1 MANKKISELTE
12 IGQLAAGNYLPVAIG
27 NSTYKVDYQ
36 YFIDNF
42 VTSTSYDAQIADL
55 QNDVADLQTTDQGL
69 QLQIDQ
75 INTNLSA
82 TYLAAYSNVSQQS
95 TGNPQA
101 MNLGTVDFSQ
111 NLSLVIGTKITI
123 ADTGIYNL
131 QFSAQ
136 YENRHNG
143 EHDINIWLMK
153 NSAHVDNTNTL
164 IEIPKA
170 NGGNYGQV
178 VAAWNFLI
186 NATSGEQYELYW
198 QCTSTNVWL
207 INYAANGVIPAT
219 PSVITTVTKIN

>member
-1 MANKKISELTE
+1 
-12 IGQLAAGNYLPVAIG
+12 
-27 NSTYKVDYQ
+27 
-36 YFIDNF
+36 
-42 VTSTSYDAQIADL
+42 
-55 QNDVADLQTTDQGL
+55 
-69 QLQIDQ
+69 
-75 INTNLSA
+75 
-82 TYLAAYSNVSQQS
+82 
-95 TGNPQA
+95 

-111 NLSLVIGTKITI
+111 NLSLVTGTKITI
-123 ADTGIYNL
+123 VDTGIYNL

-153 NSAHVDNTNTL
+153 NNAHVDNTNTL

-170 NGGNYGQV
+170 NGGDYGQV

-198 QCTSTNVWL
+198 KCTSTSVWL
-207 INYAANGVIPAT
+207 INYAANGAIPAT

>member
-1 MANKKISELTE
+1 MANKKISELSTISE
-12 IGQLAAGNYLPVAIG
+12 LLSGYYIPVAVA
-27 NSTYKVDYQ
+27 STTYKVDYLT
-36 YFIDNF
+36 FINNF
-42 VTSTSYDAQIADL
+42 VSQNTYNSKMASLDATDASL
-55 QNDVADLQTTDQGL
+55 QA
-69 QLQIDQ
+69 QIDQ
-75 INTNLSA
+75 LSGA
-82 TYLAAYSNVSQQS
+82 ITPTYLAAYSNVSQQS

-111 NLSLVIGTKITI
+111 NLSLVTGTKITI
-123 ADTGIYNL
+123 VDTGIYNL

-153 NSAHVDNTNTL
+153 NNAHVDNTNTL

-170 NGGNYGQV
+170 NGGDYGQV

-207 INYAANGVIPAT
+207 IHYAANGVIPAT
-219 PSVITTVTKIN
+219 PSVITTITKIN